1 MREKSSRYRSD
12 LCKWKADLLLE
23 GRQILIRTYSRDT
36 KHPGVWVCVCFN
48 PSAVCV
54 CVSGWK
60 FGAVFG
66 RSGAFPAECTHPV
79 APPDFL
85 SLPLDR
91 KSEPRGGAGQ
101 FAVSSAIAV
110 AVASTMAAHEI
121 DQTIEV
127 HRHTTQYVV
136 CFFSLWVSG
145 CFSLSVFGWF
155 FRRFLLTALLKEIW
169 MRERCRTVNMTCW
182 SSPRS
187 TSDRETTW
195 RGETRREICTHRG
208 NHRTHLHNTDHFK
221 SSGGKKRIH
230 SLKYCTWIH
239 FNTSNYNF
247 TLLLRHFLSGILYF
261 LLHYIQLT
269 HVDMSYLIFTYKT
282 HH

>member
-1 MREKSSRYRSD
+1 M
-12 LCKWKADLLLE
+12 
-23 GRQILIRTYSRDT
+23 
-36 KHPGVWVCVCFN
+36 
-48 PSAVCV
+48 

-136 CFFSLWVSG
+136 CF
-145 CFSLSVFGWF
+145 LSVSVRLF
-155 FRRFLLTALLKEIW
+155 FTVSLRLVFQKVSLDGFAEGDLDERALQDSKYDMLEFAKKYF
-169 MRERCRTVNMTCW
+169 RQGNNMK
-182 SSPRS
+182 
-187 TSDRETTW
+187 
-195 RGETRREICTHRG
+195 G
-208 NHRTHLHNTDHFK
+208 
-221 SSGGKKRIH
+221 
-230 SLKYCTWIH
+230 
-239 FNTSNYNF
+239 
-247 TLLLRHFLSGILYF
+247 
-261 LLHYIQLT
+261 
-269 HVDMSYLIFTYKT
+269 
-282 HH
+282 